1 MKSMSAADLS
11 QPKLPPQNLE
21 AEQSVLGAVLLDNS
35 AMAKAMELLV
45 EEYFYRTSNRKIYRA
60 MLELS
65 DVGEVIDQITLTE
78 RLKAQG
84 EIEAIGG
91 AAYLAELVQS
101 VASSANI
108 RYHCK
113 IVREKALLRELI
125 HTSTEVLTRGYE
137 GSSSIDELLDFA
149 ERSVFG
155 IVQGKLDKSFSP
167 INSIIKES
175 LDLVDKLS
183 KRKEHITGVPTGF
196 YDLDDITAGLQPS
209 DLVVIAGRPSMG
221 KTSLALGMAT
231 HAAIKAKAVVGIFS
245 LEMSK
250 PQIVLRMLS
259 SEARV
264 DSHRLRIGKIEKE
277 DWWRLAEAA
286 GRLEQAQIF
295 IDDTGGITVQQ
306 MRGKARRLKAEQ
318 RGLDLLFVD
327 YLQLMQGRSDSE
339 SRQQEISD
347 ISRSLKALAKELNVP
362 IVALSQLSRA
372 VEARKPP
379 IPMLA
384 DLRESG
390 AIEQDADVVMFIY
403 REDVYD
409 ENSERKGIADILV
422 LKHRNGPTGKRH
434 LRFEDRFAKF
444 DNLDNHE
451 DV

>member
-1 MKSMSAADLS
+1 MKPMGAVDLS

-21 AEQSVLGAVLLDNS
+21 AEQSVLGAILLDNA
-35 AMAKAMELLV
+35 AMPKAMELLQ
-45 EEYFYRTSNRKIYRA
+45 EEDFYRTAHRKVYRA
-60 MLELS
+60 MLDLS
-65 DVGEVIDQITLTE
+65 DIGEVIDQITLTE
-78 RLKAQG
+78 RLKAKT
-84 EIEAIGG
+84 ELESVGG

-101 VASSANI
+101 VSSAANV

-113 IVREKALLRELI
+113 IVRDKSVARQLI
-125 HTSTEVLTRGYE
+125 HTSTEVLTKGYE
-137 GSSSIDELLDFA
+137 GTSSIDDLLDFA
-149 ERSVFG
+149 ERSVFS
-155 IVQGKLDKSFSP
+155 IAQGKLERAFSP
-167 INSIIKES
+167 INEIIKES
-175 LDLVDKLS
+175 LDLVDQLS
-183 KRKEHITGVPTGF
+183 KRKEHVTGVPTGF
-196 YDLDDITAGLQPS
+196 IDLDDLSAGLQPS
-209 DLVVIAGRPSMG
+209 DLVVVAGRPSMG
-221 KTSLALGMAT
+221 KTSLALGFAT
-231 HAAIKAKAVVGIFS
+231 HAAIHAKTVVGIFS

-264 DSHRLRIGKIEKE
+264 DSHGLRTGKLQKE

-286 GRLEQAQIF
+286 GKLEQAPIY

-306 MRGKARRLKAEQ
+306 MRGKARRLKAEK
-318 RGLDLLFVD
+318 GLDLLIVD

-362 IVALSQLSRA
+362 VVALSQLSRA

-403 REDVYD
+403 REEVYD
-409 ENSERKGIADILV
+409 QNSERKGIADIIV
-422 LKHRNGPTGKRH
+422 SKHRNGPIGKVDLH
-434 LRFEDRFAKF
+434 FHSKYAKF
-444 DNLDNHE
+444 ENLDTRE
-451 DV
+451 VV